1 MGAAGA
7 FLSVRPLRGQ
17 SAVESFDLSVC
28 PWAVGFDEFLD
39 RAQRGHGV
47 FECVG
52 FSVGERVIGDDS
64 FDAGNAVVGEI
75 LRRPGQDR
83 GGGGAFL
90 VGLDLGVG
98 QAGVVVN
105 DGVDVVEGEPAD
117 VLPLSSLT

>member
-1 MGAAGA
+1 M
-7 FLSVRPLRGQ
+7 
-17 SAVESFDLSVC
+17 
-28 PWAVGFDEFLD
+28 
-39 RAQRGHGV
+39 
-47 FECVG
+47 G